1 MSDGDEGTH
10 NRHFTSSLIEGGVE
24 PQELPPLLEERVPL
38 VVEPAAAV
46 ARGLR
51 VAYAPVLR
59 EQFVH
64 LRLVGAVGVRARV
77 EARAVRERVVRAV
90 LEEHVREPHLA
101 RAMACALVE
110 ARQSRSKSSSVSI
123 TSPGSSSSTAA
134 EVRSTTSV
142 SSTALDA
149 LTLSNCFA
157 NSIELWSARRGS
169 GARCAFCDFCSVVAK
184 LDDDPPIYKGARRVA
199 RVGAQRVL
207 VGNQRRLPASKADGF
222 KAVLHRAGTRQV
234 PPLGEEL
241 GVFAI
246 PDVSYGRHRSSLP
259 ARAHHDRVASGVGF
273 GCVPGGA
280 S

>member
-10 NRHFTSSLIEGGVE
+10 NRHFTSSFIEEGVE

-169 GARCAFCDFCSVVAK
+169 GARCAFCDFCSVVAS

-199 RVGAQRVL
+199 
-207 VGNQRRLPASKADGF
+207 
-222 KAVLHRAGTRQV
+222 QV
-234 PPLGEEL
+234 
-241 GVFAI
+241 
-246 PDVSYGRHRSSLP
+246 
-259 ARAHHDRVASGVGF
+259 
-273 GCVPGGA
+273 
-280 S
+280 